1 MQVQNLDSFAR
12 NCHISIGSVRL
23 LGLAVEIS
31 AAPNQLSSILSTA
44 LSDEGHS
51 RASSILNKALGC
63 G

>member
-23 LGLAVEIS
+23 SGLTVEIS
-31 AAPNQLSSILSTA
+31 AAPSQLSSILSTA
-44 LSDEGHS
+44 QSDEGHS